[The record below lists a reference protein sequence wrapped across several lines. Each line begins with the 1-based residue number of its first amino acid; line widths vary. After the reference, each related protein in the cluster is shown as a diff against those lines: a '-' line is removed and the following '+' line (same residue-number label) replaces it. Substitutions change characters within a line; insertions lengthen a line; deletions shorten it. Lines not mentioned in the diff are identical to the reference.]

1 MRPISDS
8 VGLCFVIRDSSPSF
22 DCRLSFSVFETPL
35 DLVEPEKAAANRN
48 SVFTAPLNDSRKTD

>member
-8 VGLCFVIRDSSPSF
+8 VGLCFVIRGSSPSF

-35 DLVEPEKAAANRN
+35 NSVEPEKPAVNRDN
-48 SVFTAPLNDSRKTD
+48 VFTAHLNDSMKTD